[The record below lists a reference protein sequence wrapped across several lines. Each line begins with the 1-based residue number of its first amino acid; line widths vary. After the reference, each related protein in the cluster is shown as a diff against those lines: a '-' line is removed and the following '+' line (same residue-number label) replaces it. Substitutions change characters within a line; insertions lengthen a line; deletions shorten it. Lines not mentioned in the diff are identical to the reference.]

1 MNLAAKS
8 HEDENTWK
16 EENGWK
22 QYTKEYKKKVL
33 TNVGVLMGL

>member
-22 QYTKEYKKKVL
+22 
-33 TNVGVLMGL
+33 